1 MSFSDEEDD
10 LYWTDKYRTLVGQD
24 EPANRKGTME
34 ESPERK
40 KVMEKSLKRKD
51 VMEKSLKR
59 QKVMEE
65 SPERQESEEWSPKR
79 KERTGGS
86 QDKKEPTERRR
97 GRKEKAKRED
107 SYEKYEYDDVV
118 KFISLIEESE
128 FLWNP
133 LKTDFHRRSVKSEK
147 FAEIEEKCRC
157 AEERWQEISTDYA
170 QHQKRIQ
177 KALSGSGT
185 SDVRSDF
192 RYAEHLSFLC
202 IAAAARE
209 PKNAFCVGAGDDDE
223 ESMLMATPKRAR
235 EVISGPRTPKVPKL
249 SRKPDSFEEVMREEM
264 DKTRQTMLKM
274 FESPTTGASMCSNDR
289 VCEVYANVASGK
301 SRWEMLEMEGKVIA
315 YISSFRNRGG
325 SEPPL
330 SVDQRD
336 QENTYFALGE
346 PSYRPF

>member
-1 MSFSDEEDD
+1 MSVSDEEDD
-10 LYWTDKYRTLVGQD
+10 LYWNDKYRTLVGQD

-34 ESPERK
+34 
-40 KVMEKSLKRKD
+40 KSLKRKD

-59 QKVMEE
+59 Q
-65 SPERQESEEWSPKR
+65 
-79 KERTGGS
+79 
-86 QDKKEPTERRR
+86 
-97 GRKEKAKRED
+97 
-107 SYEKYEYDDVV
+107 KYEYDDVV

-147 FAEIEEKCRC
+147 FAEIEEKCKSFMPHTKRTIGRC